1 MTVTKK
7 NSKCKESICEVNFN
21 NNVDLTKS
29 LIWSLEKRIGE
40 DLNTLETSLSSGLSS
55 SDITLDAKDI
65 FDTFTLQSS
74 NLWHVNTPNIPPFDI
89 STD

>member
-1 MTVTKK
+1 MPHLK
-7 NSKCKESICEVNFN
+7 NTICKDAICEA
-21 NNVDLTKS
+21 NVDLTES
-29 LIWSLEKRIGE
+29 LNWSLLEERIGE
-40 DLNTLETSLSSGLSS
+40 NLNTLESGSGSGLSS

>member
-1 MTVTKK
+1 MSVTKK

-65 FDTFTLQSS
+65 QSS